1 MVAEL
6 MPSPHPILSA
16 VLVAQDAVRSVRDAQ
31 PVFLIPAEKETAVT
45 ELARLEAM
53 TAELRL
59 RVVAVAEDA
68 RADAGA
74 RDVGAWLASVT
85 RADFPVGRADA
96 RLAEALDRRWTAV
109 VAPRWPRVWS
119 PKPRRRSLSRCS
131 MIFPTTST
139 PNCWHGPRPR
149 WSPCARQ
156 FRPAELR
163 RLGGHLLEV
172 VAPEIAE
179 AEEAKRL
186 QNQEQQARAKT
197 SLRTRL
203 IGDGLARTTI
213 VHPELDRDRLL
224 TYLHASTS
232 PRKHPDAIS
241 GDEDRIPHHQQL
253 GQAFGALLEHL
264 DPARL
269 PAHGGDATT
278 VMVTISLESLRNELG
293 TGTMIGGEPLSASA
307 VRRLACDAQIIPVV
321 LGANSEVLDL
331 GRTRRL
337 FSPAQRKALR
347 LRDQECRAEHCSI
360 RATWCEAHH
369 RKPWSQGGH
378 TDLDDAVLLCNFH
391 HHRAHDQRYE
401 TTTLPT
407 GDLRYHRRT

>member
-1 MVAEL
+1 MADGLVSAAQARVVVSVLDDLPDHLDPEL
-6 MPSPHPILSA
+6 
-16 VLVAQDAVRSVRDAQ
+16 
-31 PVFLIPAEKETAVT
+31 
-45 ELARLEAM
+45 LAR
-53 TAELRL
+53 
-59 RVVAVAEDA
+59 
-68 RADAGA
+68 
-74 RDVGAWLASVT
+74 
-85 RADFPVGRADA
+85 
-96 RLAEALDRRWTAV
+96 AEAEMVTL
-109 VAPRWPRVWS
+109 
-119 PKPRRRSLSRCS
+119 
-131 MIFPTTST
+131 
-139 PNCWHGPRPR
+139 
-149 WSPCARQ
+149 CAD

-203 IGDGLARTTI
+203 IGDGMARTTI

-241 GDEDRIPHHQQL
+241 GDEDRVPHHQQL

-360 RATWCEAHH
+360 PATWCEAHH

-378 TDLDDAVLLCNFH
+378 TDLDDGVLLCSFH

-407 GDLRYHRRT
+407 GDLRYHRRR